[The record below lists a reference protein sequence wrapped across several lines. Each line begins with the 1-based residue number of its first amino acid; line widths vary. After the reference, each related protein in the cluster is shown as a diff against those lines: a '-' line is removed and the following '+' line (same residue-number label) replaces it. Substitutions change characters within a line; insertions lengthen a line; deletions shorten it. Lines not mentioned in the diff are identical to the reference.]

1 MFKTRWCR
9 MGYNATDAKMK
20 KSWALVCV
28 ALLLVSATNVAAQH
42 KFDCPDCRGE
52 GETVKFCPN
61 PKCHNG
67 AIYCETCDYS
77 GTVNKT
83 CNSCNGSGEVPTHK
97 KKPCPVCKGTK
108 YVPQERQEKCTCR
121 NGKVAVK
128 NRPSK
133 AQTSKYVWVDH
144 ADCHGTGFVT
154 VKEQVPCPHCHGR
167 AYMIER
173 EATMVKCDACGG
185 TGRLKETCSK
195 CEGKGCYACPDCKGY
210 GNVREKCSRCKGNG
224 VIYTD

>member
-1 MFKTRWCR
+1 

-67 AIYCETCDYS
+67 SIYCETCDYS

-144 ADCHGTGFVT
+144 ADCHGTGIVT

-224 VIYTD
+224 VIYTE